1 MKFYTVHF
9 GQSVNNESKTLGH
22 FRKLEDAKRA
32 FDQKVDA
39 VRENFMLCGEL
50 YEEEK
55 VNDNDVTFWY
65 INDYTD
71 ERTDD
76 WESVWITEEQLQ

>member
-9 GQSVNNESKTLGH
+9 GQSLNNKNETLGH
-22 FRKLEDAKRA
+22 FRKFEDAKRA
-32 FDQKVDA
+32 FDYKVDA
-39 VRENFMLCGEL
+39 VRSNFTLCGEL

-55 VNDNDVTFWY
+55 VSDNNVIFWY

-76 WESVWITEEQLQ
+76 WESVWITEERLQ